1 MNGLGR
7 MSANKRQRLLIVD
20 GYNAIRS
27 GSRYKNI
34 KLPDYTDDYFN
45 VARERLL
52 NDVINYAGK
61 GIEAIIVYD
70 AAYRTGTPS
79 EVQTVG
85 GVRIVFS
92 SPGQPADH
100 VIEKLAHDAR
110 ERNVETTVVT
120 SDATIQDTVF
130 GEGVD
135 RMSAEGFCA
144 ELARMD
150 DFKAESTANKVKP
163 KSTVAARIPE
173 DTLQALIALRDGS

>member
-1 MNGLGR
+1 MA
-7 MSANKRQRLLIVD
+7 ANKRQRLLIID

-61 GIEAIIVYD
+61 GVEAIIVYD
-70 AAYRTGTPS
+70 AAYRTGAPS

-85 GVRIVFS
+85 GVRIIFS
-92 SPGQPADH
+92 SPGQTADH

-110 ERNVETTVVT
+110 ERNVETIVVT

-130 GEGVD
+130 GNGID

-150 DFKAESTANKVKP
+150 DFRAESSANEAKS
-163 KSTVAARIPE
+163 KSTVASRIPK
-173 DTLQALIALRDGS
+173 DTLDALIALRDGE

>member
-1 MNGLGR
+1 MAA
-7 MSANKRQRLLIVD
+7 SKRRRLLIVD

-34 KLPDYTDDYFN
+34 TLPDYTDDYFN

-52 NDVINYAGK
+52 NDVINYAGR
-61 GIEAIIVYD
+61 GVEAVIVYD
-70 AAYRTGTPS
+70 AAYRTGAPS
-79 EVQTVG
+79 EMKTVG

-92 SPGQPADH
+92 SPGQTADH

-110 ERNVETTVVT
+110 ERNVETIVVT

-150 DFKAESTANKVKP
+150 DFQAENTAARTKP

-173 DTLQALIALRDGS
+173 ETLAALIAMRDGS

>member
-1 MNGLGR
+1 MTAG
-7 MSANKRQRLLIVD
+7 KRRRLLIVD

-34 KLPDYTDDYFN
+34 TLPDYTDDYFN

-61 GIEAIIVYD
+61 RMEAVIVYD
-70 AAYRTGTPS
+70 AAYRTGAPS
-79 EVQTVG
+79 EMQTIG
-85 GVRIVFS
+85 GVRIIFS
-92 SPGQPADH
+92 SPGQTADR

-110 ERNVETTVVT
+110 ERNVETIVVT

-150 DFKAESTANKVKP
+150 DFQAESESNRSKP
-163 KSTVAARIPE
+163 KSTVAARIPKE
-173 DTLQALIALRDGS
+173 TLDALIALRDR